1 MDEWHGKTAVV
12 TGASGGIGEAIAA
25 KAASLGMNLVLAD
38 IDGEGLQGVESDLQ
52 ARGAQVVSAAT
63 DVGRLA
69 DVEALAETAYAQ
81 FGAVHLLFNNA
92 GTMTPGSLLKLPLDD
107 MRRMIDTNLWGTLHG
122 MKVFMPK
129 MLADGAG
136 HVVNTSSLNGLLA
149 YPAMGVYNGTK
160 AAIISISET
169 LFHELKAR
177 RLPIGISVVCPGA
190 VKKKRVAGMT
200 GQGSQSAD
208 DKISKFREATGI
220 GAEQVADC
228 IFAGLACSRFWIFT
242 HHNFHDALSA
252 RVDAMIHERTPEFEL
267 PV

>member
-1 MDEWHGKTAVV
+1 MDDWHGKTAVV

-38 IDGEGLQGVESDLQ
+38 IDGEGLQAVGSALEAGGV
-52 ARGAQVVSAAT
+52 QVLSVAT
-63 DVGRLA
+63 DVGQHA
-69 DVEALAETAYAQ
+69 DVEALAEAAYAR

-92 GTMTPGSLLKLPLDD
+92 GTMTPGSLLKLPLQD

-122 MKVFMPK
+122 MKVFMPR

-169 LFHELKAR
+169 VFHELAAR
-177 RLPIGISVVCPGA
+177 RLPIGVSVVCPGA
-190 VKKKRVAGMT
+190 VRKKQIEGMT

-208 DKISKFREATGI
+208 DRISKFREATGI
-220 GAEQVADC
+220 SATEVADC
-228 IFAGLACSRFWIFT
+228 IFEGLARNRFWIFT
-242 HHNFHDALSA
+242 HHNFHDALTA
-252 RVDAMIHERTPEFEL
+252 RVDAMIGERTPVFEL